1 MAKFSAYH
9 AVFVPNDGK
18 VSVFFPDL
26 PGCLPWGETL
36 EEAFADAIEALEL
49 HLGGL
54 AEDGD
59 PIPAPS
65 SREQAWAKFVKSR
78 ADDGKGVSDLMQVQL
93 VPAPDVDDAPV
104 RVNLSVRRHI
114 LNMIDRKADAAGMTR
129 SGFISR
135 ATESF
140 QVERHGA

>member
-1 MAKFSAYH
+1 MARFSAYH

-26 PGCLPWGETL
+26 PGCLPWGDTF

-54 AEDGD
+54 VEDGD

-65 SREQAWAKFVKSR
+65 GRDEAWEKFVRSR
-78 ADDGKGVSDLMQVQL
+78 AEENKDISDRMQMQL
-93 VPAPDVDDAPV
+93 VPAPDVEDTPV

-114 LNMIDRKADAAGMTR
+114 LSMIDRKAEAAGLTR

-135 ATESF
+135 AAESF
-140 QVERHGA
+140 HVERPTR